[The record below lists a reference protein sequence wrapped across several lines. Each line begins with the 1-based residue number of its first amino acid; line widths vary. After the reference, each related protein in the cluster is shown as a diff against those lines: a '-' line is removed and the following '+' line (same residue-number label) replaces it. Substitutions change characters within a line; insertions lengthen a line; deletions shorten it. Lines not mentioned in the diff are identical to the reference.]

1 MHIQNVQ
8 LRLDGS
14 ELVTCCLEEALDIG
28 AETAHRLALRE
39 KAQGMTA
46 QVATDG
52 SHLQQALGN
61 RARSYD
67 LISTDPSGSGRDPE
81 SSGAWRR

>member
-1 MHIQNVQ
+1 MYP
-8 LRLDGS
+8 

-46 QVATDG
+46 QVAADG
-52 SHLQQALGN
+52 SHLQQALGD
-61 RARSYD
+61 RA
-67 LISTDPSGSGRDPE
+67 GSHDGRCGE
-81 SSGAWRR
+81 HREAQKGL